1 MRRYLDF
8 CLLAYCTCACASYFL
23 LCCTPESGQDAHF
36 LQRSEQ
42 SSLAEAYIS
51 IGSACDDLRP
61 NMYRDIH
68 CSLQIS
74 ILDPPLLTLLQARES
89 SYSEN
94 ADVRKGGQK
103 ILNNLQ
109 GT

>member
-8 CLLAYCTCACASYFL
+8 CLLAYCTCACL
-23 LCCTPESGQDAHF
+23 LLSAFAAPESGQDVHS

-74 ILDPPLLTLLQARES
+74 ILGPPLLTLLQARES
-89 SYSEN
+89 SYREN